1 MGEWRADARA
11 LSICQRIGMAF
22 GGEKPD
28 EIVSPIL
35 PYIQPKIDADAAM
48 EHIKALNAARP
59 ADG

>member
-1 MGEWRADARA
+1 
-11 LSICQRIGMAF
+11 MAF